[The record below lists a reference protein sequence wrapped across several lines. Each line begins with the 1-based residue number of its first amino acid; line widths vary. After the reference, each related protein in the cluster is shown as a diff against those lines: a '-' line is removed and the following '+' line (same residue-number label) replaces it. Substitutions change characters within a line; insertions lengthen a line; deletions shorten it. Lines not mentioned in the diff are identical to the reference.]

1 MVSDLKKEKSFGRE
15 KCGINQKSRLLFQGQ
30 SDSMIKQ
37 NIFNGYIFLEKFSS
51 FLRSKILSL
60 FIDNLFPTLS
70 GT

>member
-1 MVSDLKKEKSFGRE
+1 MVSDLKKEKSYGRE
-15 KCGINQKSRLLFQGQ
+15 KYINQKSRLLFQGQ
-30 SDSMIKQ
+30 SDFMIKQ

-51 FLRSKILSL
+51 FLRSKILSF